1 MTTQGHCAPHS
12 PEDPSAQPSLHR
24 PSQSPSHHF
33 FPPLSLYAPPPPA
46 SHPHPPHILP
56 SQAGCRGGRGEPGR
70 EEERRLIVIEHTM
83 PSTGTQNRS
92 GDPTSIPGAWSLPRW
107 MNRGSERLCGL
118 PKDTQLCKP
127 DTRAQISLRTKA
139 RILAL
144 HSCTC
149 IRRVE
154 DQSPKRRAPGL
165 GVQRR
170 GPRHLHPPSC
180 ALQPPPPKQLPE

>member
-1 MTTQGHCAPHS
+1 MLPTAQKTP
-12 PEDPSAQPSLHR
+12 QPS
-24 PSQSPSHHF
+24 PACTD
-33 FPPLSLYAPPPPA
+33 PPN
-46 SHPHPPHILP
+46 HPPIASFLHFPFMPLPLLLLTHIP
-56 SQAGCRGGRGEPGR
+56 HTSSPARQGAGGGRGEPGR

-92 GDPTSIPGAWSLPRW
+92 GDPTSIPGVWSLPRW